1 MGTIFMPRKCI
12 DRQNNAKK
20 SSTQA
25 QIKKRISEMISGM
38 RCVLSCRLTEMPFGM
53 APQNIILK
61 TDLI

>member
-1 MGTIFMPRKCI
+1 MFMPRKYI

-25 QIKKRISEMISGM
+25 QIKKRISEMINGTEV
-38 RCVLSCRLTEMPFGM
+38 RGLSCRLTEMPFGM
-53 APQNIILK
+53 AQNIILK